1 MNVVLIEYFPMWMAP
16 NGILFFSL
24 SLGVVVLVL
33 RCKSCALCLPPVI
46 TLLGLLCGLVAHVV
60 AFFYAPTLVEP
71 LPAWAYA
78 LTAFGLFVRNNTYLA
93 LGFVIHRRSS

>member
-1 MNVVLIEYFPMWMAP
+1 MVSFFLFLCCSVVL
-16 NGILFFSL
+16 
-24 SLGVVVLVL
+24 LVL
-33 RCKSCALCLPPVI
+33 RCKSYVLCLPPVI

-78 LTAFGLFVRNNTYLA
+78 LTAFGLFVRNTTYLA
-93 LGFVIHRRSS
+93 FGFVIHRRSS